1 MPTYFEYFIGLQ
13 FPLDLRQVPKKDSF
27 LKKGFLGFFQPCHK
41 IFVIFSALSQIFLRH
56 FKFSKN
62 FDFFKEIWILHIIT
76 QLHLTGQNSNEF
88 GSPLG
93 EKNSEL
99 SEHWKYRKIMVI
111 RMFRALPIVAA
122 YSQRKIKN
130 NPLGEFI
137 PIFFFKNTS
146 ASILQDRNGVVVQI
160 FVASARW
167 QRAIMAQSIFKN
179 ILFDNRMNLKLAGH
193 RCGCLSAKQMGII
206 VCCY

>member
-1 MPTYFEYFIGLQ
+1 MPTYFKYFIGLK
-13 FPLDLRQVPKKDSF
+13 FPLDFRQVPKKDSSFEKVFF
-27 LKKGFLGFFQPCHK
+27 LFFSPVTKFLSF
-41 IFVIFSALSQIFLRH
+41 FSALSQIFLRH
-56 FKFSKN
+56 FKFSKI

-93 EKNSEL
+93 GKNSEL

-130 NPLGEFI
+130 NPLREFI

-146 ASILQDRNGVVVQI
+146 ESILQDRNGVVVQI
-160 FVASARW
+160 FVASAQW
-167 QRAIMAQSIFKN
+167 QRAIMAKSIFEN
-179 ILFDNRMNLKLAGH
+179 FFLVIG
-193 RCGCLSAKQMGII
+193 
-206 VCCY
+206 